1 MKGRIGHNL
10 WLAGR
15 SVNGNAIRNYMKR
28 GRMEINYLVGDV
40 LTKPRAGISE
50 YTKQIVKGFCDDAY
64 LVSEHEIKNPFPVP
78 HLWYPYVARKM
89 RKWHH
94 FPIDTFLGGD
104 FINADIVHNTTQFPT
119 LFKFKVPYVY
129 TVHDL
134 VPIMFPEYHRWPL
147 RYWYALTFKKTL
159 RSADRIICVSKN
171 TEKDLLKL
179 YPECLGR
186 TRVVYNGYDPYFK
199 DLKMER
205 EDFVL
210 SVGTIEPRK
219 NYVRL
224 VKAWDLIPRSIKG
237 KTRLLIAGAIGWE
250 SKSNIEWIRDHNDID
265 LLGRVSKE
273 ELRELYNTAKFFVY
287 PSLYEGF
294 GLPPLEAMAC
304 GCPTITS
311 ETSSLKEVVGAGSTI
326 DPYNINFMSED
337 IYLML
342 TRPKLR
348 DSLVK
353 SGEWNITRFSWEKCI
368 KETKQV
374 YEELI

>member
-1 MKGRIGHNL
+1 
-10 WLAGR
+10 
-15 SVNGNAIRNYMKR
+15 MKR
-28 GRMEINYLVGDV
+28 GKMEINLLVGDV
-40 LTKPRAGISE
+40 LQRNRAGITE
-50 YTKQIVKGFCDDAY
+50 YSKQILKGFCEDAY

-89 RKWHH
+89 RKW
-94 FPIDTFLGGD
+94 DLGSNGNI
-104 FINADIVHNTTQFPT
+104 FINNGKMEVLDAGIIHNPTQFPT
-119 LFKFKVPYVY
+119 LFKMPAPYVL

-134 VPIMFPEYHRWPL
+134 VPILYPQYHRYPL

-159 RSADRIICVSKN
+159 RSADRIICISKN

-179 YPECLGR
+179 YPECEGK

-205 EDFVL
+205 EDFIL

-224 VKAWDLIPRSIKG
+224 VKAWDLIPRSVKG

-250 SKSNIEWIRDHNDID
+250 SKRNIEWIRDHNDID

-273 ELRELYNTAKFFVY
+273 ELRDLYNTAKFFVY

-353 SGEWNITRFSWEKCI
+353 LGEWNITRFSWEKCI

>member
-1 MKGRIGHNL
+1 
-10 WLAGR
+10 
-15 SVNGNAIRNYMKR
+15 MKR
-28 GRMEINYLVGDV
+28 GKMEINLLVGDV
-40 LTKPRAGISE
+40 LQRNRAGITE
-50 YTKQIVKGFCDDAY
+50 YTKQILKGFCEDAY

-89 RKWHH
+89 RKW
-94 FPIDTFLGGD
+94 D
-104 FINADIVHNTTQFPT
+104 FGNNMSLINEDGSIGRCINPEIIHNPTQFPT
-119 LFKFKVPYVY
+119 LFKMPAPYVF

-134 VPIMFPEYHRWPL
+134 VPILYPQYHRYPL

-159 RSADRIICVSKN
+159 RSADRIICVSQN

-179 YPECLGR
+179 YPECEGK

-250 SKSNIEWIRDHNDID
+250 SKRNIEWIRDHNDID

-304 GCPTITS
+304 GCHTFTS
-311 ETSSLKEVVGAGSTI
+311 YVSSLPEVAS
-326 DPYNINFMSED
+326 INAVLKPTDINQMAFWLGEGIENSPLPRAPKFMVE
-337 IYLML
+337 
-342 TRPKLR
+342 K
-348 DSLVK
+348 
-353 SGEWNITRFSWEKCI
+353 FSWEKCI